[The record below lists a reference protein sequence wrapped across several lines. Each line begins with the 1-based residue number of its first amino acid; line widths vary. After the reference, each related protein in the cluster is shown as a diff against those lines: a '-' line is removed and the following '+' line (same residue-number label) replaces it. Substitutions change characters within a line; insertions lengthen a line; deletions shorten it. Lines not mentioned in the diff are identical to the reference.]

1 MNNDNLNYWMTERD
15 NLLDILKGLA
25 PDGEKEEALKYQNV
39 QKALATAERRIE
51 DYERHTKEMEISDAK
66 LKKEQKE
73 DNSKNKKSVGDVIL
87 DVGKILVPVAV
98 AGIAAAATVRQ
109 ERIHQEGCLRL
120 TEFEMQNGVGM
131 MSATKN
137 EVRRNIP
144 SPKTIMTKM

>member
-1 MNNDNLNYWMTERD
+1 MNDNLQYWMTERD

-25 PDGEKEEALKYQNV
+25 PDGDKDEALKYANV

-51 DYERHTKEMEISDAK
+51 DYERHTKEMELSDAK
-66 LKKEQKE
+66 IKKESKE
-73 DNSKNKKSVGDVIL
+73 DSKNKKSIGDIIL
-87 DVGKILVPVAV
+87 DVAKVVVPVAV
-98 AGIAAAATVRQ
+98 AGIAAVATVRQ

-120 TEFEMQNGVGM
+120 TEFEMEHGVGM

>member
-1 MNNDNLNYWMTERD
+1 MNNNLNYWMTERD

-25 PDGEKEEALKYQNV
+25 PDGDKEEALKYANV

-51 DYERHTKEMEISDAK
+51 DYEKHAKEMEISDAK

-73 DNSKNKKSVGDVIL
+73 DSGKKKSIGDVIL
-87 DVGKILVPVAV
+87 DVGKIVVPIAV
-98 AGIAAAATVRQ
+98 AGIAAAATVKQ
-109 ERIHQEGCLRL
+109 ERIHQQGCLAL
-120 TEFEMQNGVGM
+120 TAYEMENGVGM

-144 SPKTIMTKM
+144 SPKTIIPKM

>member
-1 MNNDNLNYWMTERD
+1 MNNNNLQYWTTERD

-25 PDGEKEEALKYQNV
+25 PDGDKDEAMKYANV

-51 DYERHTKEMEISDAK
+51 DYERHVKEMEISDAK

-73 DNSKNKKSVGDVIL
+73 DSGKKKSVGDIIL

-109 ERIHQEGCLRL
+109 ERLHQEGCLRL

-131 MSATKN
+131 MSATKQ

-144 SPKTIMTKM
+144 SPKTIIPKM